1 MRRIA
6 DIMSGRPRVTLSPGS
21 SAMLASRTM
30 CEHQVGAVMIV
41 NEEDVPLGVFT
52 ERDLMTRVVVPGLNP
67 AQVTLARIMTRDVFV
82 ATLDQ
87 SIDQVAEEM
96 AARHIRHLPVVDQNR
111 RFVGMIS
118 QRDVLRE
125 LLNEAN
131 GQVHDLETYIR
142 GVEEGR

>member
-6 DIMSGRPRVTLSPGS
+6 DIMSGRPRVTLTPGS

-30 CEHQVGAVMIV
+30 SEHQVGAVMVV
-41 NEEDVPLGVFT
+41 NEDDVPVGVFT

-67 AQVTLARIMTRDVFV
+67 SQVPLARIMTRDVFL

-87 SIDQVAEEM
+87 PIDGVAEEM
-96 AARHIRHLPVVDQNR
+96 AVRHIRHLPVVDHDR

-118 QRDVLRE
+118 QRDILRE

-131 GQVHDLETYIR
+131 GQVHDLEAYIR
-142 GVEEGR
+142 GVEEGG